1 MTESGTKLAEND
13 KERKR
18 LKEEIDF
25 MEKEH
30 KKKKDE
36 EISQAEKDDLE
47 KLRKELTDIEN
58 SRKDILEAY
67 GSGNKMVKQLID
79 LALLANNMLR
89 GEELSTF
96 VKRSVEL
103 L

>member
-1 MTESGTKLAEND
+1 LTENNA
-13 KERKR
+13 ERKK

-30 KKKKDE
+30 KKKKEE
-36 EISQAEKDDLE
+36 EISQIEKDDLD
-47 KLRKELTDIEN
+47 KLRKELSAVEN
-58 SRKDILEAY
+58 ARKDILESY
-67 GSGNKMVKQLID
+67 GAKNKVVKQLID

-89 GEELSTF
+89 GEELSVF

>member
-1 MTESGTKLAEND
+1 MGISNSKL
-13 KERKR
+13 
-18 LKEEIDF
+18 
-25 MEKEH
+25 
-30 KKKKDE
+30 
-36 EISQAEKDDLE
+36 EKDDLA
-47 KLRKELTDIEN
+47 KLRKELSEVEN
-58 SRKDILEAY
+58 ARKDILESY
-67 GSGNKMVKQLID
+67 GEENKKVKQLID